1 MDGIYTA
8 AGGRFKTKK
17 SLREAIGSQVSIE
30 PTSAF
35 GNAPTRYPYDAP
47 VVGPHPYD
55 RRWYA
60 RVSIDASGIL
70 RKVDGKGGGKKSSP
84 RSWRPEVFVEGK
96 WSCNALRFPTQAE
109 AEGSAHALLCRWF
122 VPTDSRAAPSD
133 DPPTYRHVDGRDTPI
148 PAPSPVTSMIDDDTD
163 PDGDFLR

>member
-35 GNAPTRYPYDAP
+35 GNAPTKYPYDAP

-70 RKVDGKGGGKKSSP
+70 RKVDGKGAPRKKIPPAPTSGPVSFAV
-84 RSWRPEVFVEGK
+84 EVFVEGS
-96 WSCNALRFPTQAE
+96 WSGNALRFPDVETAR
-109 AEGSAHALLCRWF
+109 AYGRDLLSRWLL
-122 VPTDSRAAPSD
+122 PTEYRTVPSD
-133 DPPTYRHVDGRDTPI
+133 DPVTEKSS
-148 PAPSPVTSMIDDDTD
+148 APPPVTSRIDDDCD